1 VSAPRPV
8 ARRQQLVRAR
18 SRAKNEVHAVLMR
31 RLKGRPPVSDL
42 FGVKGREWL
51 RGLQLPLEE

>member
-1 VSAPRPV
+1 V

-31 RLKGRPPVSDL
+31 RLKDGPPVSDL
-42 FGVKGREWL
+42 FRVKGRE
-51 RGLQLPLEE
+51 

>member
-1 VSAPRPV
+1 V